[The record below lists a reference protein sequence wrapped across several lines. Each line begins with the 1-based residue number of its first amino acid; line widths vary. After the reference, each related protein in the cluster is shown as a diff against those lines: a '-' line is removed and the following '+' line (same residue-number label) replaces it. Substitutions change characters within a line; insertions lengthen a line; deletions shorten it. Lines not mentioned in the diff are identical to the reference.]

1 MSPEHSMAVRF
12 ICAFALLLLFTVPR
26 RIQRFRRRLDRDE
39 QKRLDFACNLSP
51 KKKSP
56 FTK

>member
-1 MSPEHSMAVRF
+1 MAVRF